1 MVEIVKQNKLYTPEY
16 RETIYDWREK
26 HKEEYRDYQRL
37 YYQQVRSKNEEMKKQ
52 FNANTLKAVKKYY
65 AKKREEDEANGIVR
79 RPRGR
84 PKKDLGDLSDPAKSF
99 QISNGNKKVIEIQEV
114 EIF

>member
-26 HKEEYRDYQRL
+26 HREEYKNYQRI

-65 AKKREEDEANGIVR
+65 AKKREEDEANGVVR
-79 RPRGR
+79 KPRGR
-84 PKKDLGDLSDPAKSF
+84 PKK
-99 QISNGNKKVIEIQEV
+99 VIENQEVQV

>member
-26 HKEEYRDYQRL
+26 HREEYKNYQRI

-65 AKKREEDEANGIVR
+65 AKKREEDEANGVVR
-79 RPRGR
+79 KPRGR
-84 PKKDLGDLSDPAKSF
+84 PKKVVPLGQKTEFS
-99 QISNGNKKVIEIQEV
+99 IENQEVQV

>member
-1 MVEIVKQNKLYTPEY
+1 
-16 RETIYDWREK
+16 
-26 HKEEYRDYQRL
+26 
-37 YYQQVRSKNEEMKKQ
+37 MKKQ

-84 PKKDLGDLSDPAKSF
+84 PKK
-99 QISNGNKKVIEIQEV
+99 VIEIQEV